1 MTQQHFIV
9 KWEGYPVMSLNSM
22 SDAQEMIL
30 AIAQENVYC
39 DFYQE
44 TQLGEMDFQMYV
56 DYVDFCRENENYK
69 WDDAGIVGLT
79 TWYGYTLLKSV
90 EGYGIGTIT
99 HLD

>member
-1 MTQQHFIV
+1 MTQQHFVV

-30 AIAQENVYC
+30 AIAQENTYY
-39 DFYQE
+39 DFYAE
-44 TQLGEMDFQMYV
+44 TQCGEMGCQEYV
-56 DYVDFCRENENYK
+56 NYIDFCKESDNYK
-69 WDDAGIVGLT
+69 WDDAGVIGLT

-90 EGYGIGTIT
+90 ESYSIGAII

>member
-9 KWEGYPVMSLNSM
+9 KWEGYSVMSLNSM

-30 AIAQENVYC
+30 AIAQENTYY

-44 TQLGEMDFQMYV
+44 TQCGVMSFQEYIN
-56 DYVDFCRENENYK
+56 YIDFCRENENYK
-69 WDDAGIVGLT
+69 WDDAGIVGLL
-79 TWYGYTLLKSV
+79 TWYGCALLKSV
-90 EGYGIGTIT
+90 ESYSIGAII